1 MRVRL
6 KLSNP
11 LHFRFPDMDHC
22 CCYNVQDRGQCRAC
36 LPESGRGYNVLVKL
50 GDMGVSVN
58 PAAHNH
64 DALGVK
70 RFAPEASNTKL
81 TEKVRNI
88 LHVSTACPY

>member
-1 MRVRL
+1 
-6 KLSNP
+6 
-11 LHFRFPDMDHC
+11 MDHNC
-22 CCYNVQDRGQCRAC
+22 CSDVQDRGHCRAC
-36 LPESGRGYNVLVKL
+36 LPEGGRGCNVLVKL

-81 TEKVRNI
+81 TEKVSSDLLWVWFNGCGLGRYI
-88 LHVSTACPY
+88 LFGSWTL